1 MPVNA
6 AASSF
11 DAIKDVPAWLQGIGT
26 VVAFG
31 WSVYLLRLDRKL
43 DRKKEKEDDTD
54 FSRAL
59 LIMLNHAL
67 ERLHE
72 DIVILHSESRDDFTS
87 DTELFEYKVSIMKEE
102 VDSIIS
108 PFLTIPMKE
117 WPSYEMHA
125 LFSGWVRE
133 YKELYW
139 REKVAGDLS
148 PRDVFALR
156 MRIGNQLGDTLER
169 LDRLRREI
177 EVITGVSPLPYKR
190 REPIETEKFDDN
202 GERPRL

>member
-6 AASSF
+6 ATSSF

-67 ERLHE
+67 DRLHE
-72 DIVILHSESRDDFTS
+72 GVVTLHYESRDDFTG
-87 DTELFEYKVSIMKEE
+87 DTEAFEYTVSIMKEE

-117 WPSYEMHA
+117 WPSYELHA
-125 LFSGWVRE
+125 LFSNWVRE
-133 YKELYW
+133 YKDLYW
-139 REKVAGDLS
+139 REKTAGNLS
-148 PRDVFALR
+148 PERAFALR
-156 MRIGNQLGDTLER
+156 MSIGRQLGDTLKR

-177 EVITGVSPLPYKR
+177 EVMTSVAPLPYAK
-190 REPIETEKFDDN
+190 REPLETEKFDEN
-202 GERPRL
+202 GERF